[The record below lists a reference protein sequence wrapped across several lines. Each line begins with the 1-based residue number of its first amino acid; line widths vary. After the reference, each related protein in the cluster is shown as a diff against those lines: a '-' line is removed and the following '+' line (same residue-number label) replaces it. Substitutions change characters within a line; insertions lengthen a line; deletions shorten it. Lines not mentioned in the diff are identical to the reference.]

1 VAEAETTEEVII
13 TDMNNNLKRQE
24 PNIPAFLFKMFGI
37 KQNIPTLVSEIVYT
51 TKLTEITKKLFLLK
65 WLEVKCY

>member
-1 VAEAETTEEVII
+1 MAEAETTEEVII

-24 PNIPAFLFKMFGI
+24 PKIPAFLFKKFGL
-37 KQNIPTLVSEIVYT
+37 KQNIHTLATENVYT
-51 TKLTEITKKLFLLK
+51 TKLTEIIKKLFLLK